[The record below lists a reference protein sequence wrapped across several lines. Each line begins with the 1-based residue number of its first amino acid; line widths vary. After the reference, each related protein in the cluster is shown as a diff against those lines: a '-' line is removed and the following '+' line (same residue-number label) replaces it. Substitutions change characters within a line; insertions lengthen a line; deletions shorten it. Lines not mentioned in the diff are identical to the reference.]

1 MAQEKQPQTTPT
13 STLRRALLNLAY
25 HPRIPEGAYLV
36 AIAVVVGLAT
46 ALSCVLFLSLLKS
59 IWWLSFEAWRPVA
72 GLPGQ
77 YLTFLL
83 PALGGLVVGCV
94 VYRLAREARTFDVPD
109 VMESVAL
116 KGGRIRGFVSAMRG
130 LSTAITLGSG
140 GSGGQIGPVI
150 QLGAGVGSTIGQF
163 LKMSDQR
170 IITLAASGAAGGV
183 AATLNA
189 PIAGAMFALEIL
201 VGHFTADFS
210 LIILSS
216 VTAAIVSR
224 AILGNFPAFL
234 VPAYDLVSAKEM
246 LLYALL
252 GILAGLG
259 GAAFVRLLYR
269 CEDVFAGWRFR
280 EAFKPAVGGLCVGLL
295 GVLAPGIYG
304 TGMRVVEDGLNGRMV
319 FSALLILF
327 FGKLLATSLTLGSG
341 GSGGVFAP
349 SLFMGAML
357 GGAYGHVVNA
367 LFPTFTAKPGA
378 YALVG
383 MGAFFGGAAQAP
395 ITAIIVLFEMTG
407 DYRIILPIMT
417 ATVMSVLVY
426 NLFNKET
433 VYTLR
438 LKKRGIVFRGGR
450 DVDVMASIRVGD
462 ALTHRLLWVP
472 EAMTVE
478 GFLRKSAEEQ
488 HEWFP
493 VLNQSE
499 ELTGVVTAQDV
510 QKALDNG
517 DLQATVGELATKDL
531 VTVTPD
537 NTLQDVLVRFHVRDL
552 GHLPVVDPENPK
564 KLVGIVSR
572 LHVIRAY
579 NRALIEKHLR

>member
-1 MAQEKQPQTTPT
+1 
-13 STLRRALLNLAY
+13 
-25 HPRIPEGAYLV
+25 
-36 AIAVVVGLAT
+36 
-46 ALSCVLFLSLLKS
+46 
-59 IWWLSFEAWRPVA
+59 
-72 GLPGQ
+72 
-77 YLTFLL
+77 
-83 PALGGLVVGCV
+83 
-94 VYRLAREARTFDVPD
+94 
-109 VMESVAL
+109 
-116 KGGRIRGFVSAMRG
+116 
-130 LSTAITLGSG
+130 
-140 GSGGQIGPVI
+140 
-150 QLGAGVGSTIGQF
+150 
-163 LKMSDQR
+163 
-170 IITLAASGAAGGV
+170 
-183 AATLNA
+183 
-189 PIAGAMFALEIL
+189 
-201 VGHFTADFS
+201 
-210 LIILSS
+210 
-216 VTAAIVSR
+216 
-224 AILGNFPAFL
+224 
-234 VPAYDLVSAKEM
+234 
-246 LLYALL
+246 
-252 GILAGLG
+252 
-259 GAAFVRLLYR
+259 
-269 CEDVFAGWRFR
+269 
-280 EAFKPAVGGLCVGLL
+280 
-295 GVLAPGIYG
+295 
-304 TGMRVVEDGLNGRMV
+304 
-319 FSALLILF
+319 
-327 FGKLLATSLTLGSG
+327 
-341 GSGGVFAP
+341 
-349 SLFMGAML
+349 MGAML

-478 GFLRKSAEEQ
+478 GFLQKSAEEQ

-493 VLNQSE
+493 VLNRAG
-499 ELTGVVTAQDV
+499 ELSGVITAQDI
-510 QKALDNG
+510 QKALGNG
-517 DLQATVGELATKDL
+517 DLHAKVGDLATRDL

-537 NTLQDVLVRFHVRDL
+537 HTLHDVLVRFHVRDL